1 MRPRI
6 PSQHMKSFQRLQD
19 VYTTSPTSYRRLRDV
34 ETMLCVYWVFISMNF
49 LLLHQTD
56 QKACWNQWKQQLDIF
71 LRWIFYE
78 KLILS
83 QFLTMDM

>member
-6 PSQHMKSFQRLQD
+6 PSRHMTSFQRLQD
-19 VYTTSPTSYRRLRDV
+19 VNTTSPTSYRRLIDV
-34 ETMLCVYWVFISMNF
+34 ETMSCVYWVGISVNF

-56 QKACWNQWKQQLDIF
+56 QKACWNQWKQQLDIS
-71 LRWIFYE
+71 LKLIFYE

-83 QFLTMDM
+83 QFLAMDM